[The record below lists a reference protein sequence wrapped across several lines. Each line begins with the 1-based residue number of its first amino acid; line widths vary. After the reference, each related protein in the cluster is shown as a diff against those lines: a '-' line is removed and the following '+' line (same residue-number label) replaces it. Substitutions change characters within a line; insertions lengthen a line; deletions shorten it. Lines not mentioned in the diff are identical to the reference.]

1 MKKSL
6 YLVVLVL
13 SVILLGV
20 CDIYSAFAQEPEA
33 ASLVYHELAINES
46 KGWVYGSDFIRNKID
61 VIRIS
66 DLKIIKS
73 FILPAG
79 AKPRGIALSPD
90 GKELAVAQYGKNNIV
105 FLNAVTGEL
114 KATVVLSGPDPSPF
128 DVIYG
133 RPGRLYSSG
142 SSFHDWNGISVI
154 DSSTHTLIGNSPAVI
169 FGSAYLA
176 ISSDFNTIYSND
188 GADAFYK
195 FDVSSDVIPEPSMTG
210 VSLIKADQF
219 VLSPNEDQLFSSS
232 GQVWR
237 TDFTGQSGSVLEKNY
252 SEHKFVV
259 SIPNHNAV
267 AYVIDDTVGSNDR
280 IVFAR
285 ANNYYWLSVYILPIK
300 GDLGPAAV
308 LSDGSKLLLS
318 TSKGMISVD
327 LSEFPPGATQPLPK
341 GSSAY
346 FDLVADDT
354 RQVLY
359 GSNTTGHKIDIISM
373 QTRDVVGSIRFNN
386 GSSPKG
392 IDISPDGNEL
402 AVALNGGSS
411 IAFVNL
417 NNKNIITL
425 VPDTAFFMNDKY
437 NDNKPYDVIYGKEG
451 YLYSTGSPYSSGID
465 YIHVIDTNSH
475 LEINRSSI
483 VIRNGPTL
491 AISSD
496 KNVLYVNDDIY
507 VSPQK
512 IYKFDVTSGELSDL
526 EMSPHTDLLHL
537 RKFLLSADDSKIF
550 TDSGQVWNSSL
561 VGTIGTTG
569 QAGTLAL
576 LPTHSAIAVI
586 VDNSEDDTLFFFD
599 TNKYYGLK
607 RYTFPALGTIGAA
620 IASSS
625 GERLFVSSETGMVM
639 VDLSS
644 GLPGVKIPPPA
655 GSLPYFDMVIDE
667 ARGVLFGSDFNGH
680 KIDVISMSTL
690 QVIKKY
696 RLVNGAYPAGI
707 ALSPDGKELAVAQNG
722 ASSIVF
728 LNPDTGSV
736 IASVN
741 PEVPDSM
748 NVPWDVIYGRPDRLY
763 SSGAPAA
770 LGTDYIHVFNT
781 DTHTE
786 ISKSSYE
793 VRSYPTLA
801 ISSDKTKLF
810 VNLTSLSPQKFL
822 KFDITTDSL
831 PIPHS
836 SPHATWLSGNNFLLS
851 SDGGKIF
858 VDSGQVWSA
867 NLIGQMGS
875 TGQSGSI
882 ALLPT
887 YNAIAVASIG
897 NVSFYRISDYY
908 GIKNYSLPELDTP
921 GPMVASSNSRR
932 LFISNS
938 SGVLSINLASGLI
951 GTPIPYPA
959 GSLPYFDL
967 VLDESRGVLYG
978 SDPNGHKVD
987 VISVDSLQ
995 VLKTFRLV
1003 NGSSPTGIAL
1013 SPDGSEL
1020 AIAQYGAS
1028 SIAFLNPETGDTI
1041 GRLVPNTGS
1050 LNKPWDVIYGRTGLL
1065 YSSGSPYSYGIDYIH
1080 VIDAITHL
1088 ELGRSDVPVR
1098 SFPFLDISEDRNS
1111 LYVIETFQ
1119 SPEFIYR
1126 YDVTSIIPVQTS
1138 SAQMNFSYAI
1148 NSFILLKKQDKIIT
1162 TTGQVWNSELNSRLG
1177 TFSPGGVLAELSSH
1191 NAFLS
1196 ASNNQIWY
1204 FNQTDYAPIGTTI
1217 LPRVNSIGAAVSNA
1231 NDSEVYVAAD
1241 NGINKIDLS
1250 TFPPSVLSLKVRS
1263 GGAYDGWVLE
1273 SEENS
1278 SVGRTISESGLLR
1291 VGDDAANKQY
1301 RSILSFDTA
1310 DIPIDALITRVMLRV
1325 KKEGITG
1332 DNPFNDHGRLI
1343 ADIAM
1348 GQFGARSLEKSDF
1361 EERASKYNIGWFRT
1375 IPGMPDWYQIEIKL
1389 ANFQYINRSGLT
1401 QFRIRFSVDDNFDE
1415 DADFISFFS
1424 GDTSVSAANRPIL
1437 IIEYIVP

>member
-20 CDIYSAFAQEPEA
+20 CDIYSAFAQEPET
-33 ASLVYHELAINES
+33 ASPIYHELAINES
-46 KGWVYGSDFIRNKID
+46 KGWIYGSDFNRNKID

-66 DLKIIKS
+66 DLQIIKS
-73 FILPAG
+73 FSLPAG

-90 GKELAVAQYGKNNIV
+90 GNELAVAQYGRNTIA
-105 FLNAVTGEL
+105 FLNATTGEL
-114 KATVVLSGPDPSPF
+114 KATVKPSGADPSPF
-128 DVIYG
+128 DVVYG

-142 SSFHDWNGISVI
+142 SSFHDWNGISII
-154 DSSTHTLIGNSPAVI
+154 DSSSHTLVGYSPAVI
-169 FGSAYLA
+169 FGSAYLE

-195 FDVSSDVIPEPSMTG
+195 FDVSSDEIPQPSMTG
-210 VSLIKADQF
+210 AYHIRADQF
-219 VLSPNEDQLFSSS
+219 ILSPNEDQLFSSS

-237 TDFTGQSGSVLEKNY
+237 VDFKGQSGLAIEKNY
-252 SEHKFVV
+252 SEQKYVV
-259 SIPNHNAV
+259 SIPNHDAV
-267 AYVIDDTVGSNDR
+267 AYIIDDNIGSNDR

-285 ANNYYWLSVYILPIK
+285 ANNYYWLSVYILPIQA
-300 GDLGPAAV
+300 DLGPAVV
-308 LSDGSKLLLS
+308 LSDGSKLYVS
-318 TSKGMISVD
+318 TNKGMISVD
-327 LSEFPPGATQPLPK
+327 LSAFPPGTAQSLPK

-346 FDLVADDT
+346 FDLAVDDT

-373 QTRDVVGSIRFNN
+373 QTREIIGSIRFNN
-386 GSSPKG
+386 GASPKG
-392 IDISPDGNEL
+392 IDISPNGNEL

-417 NNKNIITL
+417 NTKKFITL
-425 VPDTAFFMNDKY
+425 NPDTRLAPFEEYHN
-437 NDNKPYDVIYGKEG
+437 NHPYDVVYGREG
-451 YLYSTGSPYSSGID
+451 RLYSTGSPYGVD

-475 LEINRSSI
+475 KEISRSSF
-483 VIRNGPTL
+483 VIGNGPIL

-496 KNVLYVNDDIY
+496 KNTLYVNDDVN

-512 IYKFDVTSGELSDL
+512 IYKFDVTSDVLSVLD
-526 EMSPHTDLLHL
+526 MSPHASLLNA
-537 RKFLLSADDSKIF
+537 RKILLSTDDSKIF
-550 TDSGQVWNSSL
+550 TDTGQVWDSSL
-561 VGTIGTTG
+561 AGTIGATNQSGVT
-569 QAGTLAL
+569 AL
-576 LPTHSAIAVI
+576 LPTQDAIAVAI
-586 VDNSEDDTLFFFD
+586 DNDENDALIFF
-599 TNKYYGLK
+599 NSQNYYGQR
-607 RYTFPALGTIGAA
+607 RYELPALGIVGAMA
-620 IASSS
+620 VTSD
-625 GERLFVSSETGMVM
+625 GNQLFLSSESGVIRL
-639 VDLSS
+639 DLSS
-644 GLPGVKIPPPA
+644 GLPGVTIPLPK

-667 ARGVLFGSDFNGH
+667 TRGVLYGSDHIGH
-680 KIDVISMSTL
+680 KIDVIDMSTL

-696 RLVNGAYPAGI
+696 RLVNGAFPVGI
-707 ALSPDGKELAVAQNG
+707 DLSPDRSELAVAEYG
-722 ASSIVF
+722 ASTIVF
-728 LNPDTGSV
+728 IDLNKESV
-736 IASVN
+736 IARVI
-741 PEVPDSM
+741 PDVPDSL
-748 NVPWDVIYGRPDRLY
+748 NVPWDVIYGRSGRLY

-770 LGTDYIHVFNT
+770 LGTDYIHVFDT

-786 ISKSSYE
+786 ISKSSYD
-793 VRSYPTLA
+793 VRSFPTLA
-801 ISSDKTKLF
+801 ISADNTKLF

-831 PIPHS
+831 PIPLS

-851 SDGGKIF
+851 PDGRKIF

-867 NLIGQMGS
+867 NLIGQIGS
-875 TGQSGSI
+875 TGQAGSI
-882 ALLPT
+882 ALLPA

-897 NVSFYRISDYY
+897 NVSFYRMSDYY

-967 VLDESRGVLYG
+967 VLDEARGVLYG

-1028 SIAFLNPETGDTI
+1028 SITFLNPETGNTI
-1041 GRLVPNTGS
+1041 EKLIPNTGS
-1050 LNKPWDVIYGRTGLL
+1050 LNKPWDVVYGRTGLL

-1088 ELGRSDVPVR
+1088 ELGRSEVPVR
-1098 SFPFLDISEDRNS
+1098 SFPFLDISEDGNR

-1126 YDVTSIIPVQTS
+1126 YDVSSIIPVRTN

-1148 NSFILLKKQDKIIT
+1148 NSFILLKKQDKVIT
-1162 TTGQVWNSELNSRLG
+1162 TTGQVWDSELNRRLG

-1196 ASNNQIWY
+1196 ASKNQIWY
-1204 FNQTDYAPIGTTI
+1204 FNQTDYMPVGTTI
-1217 LPRVNSIGAAVSNA
+1217 LPGVEIIGAAVANSND
-1231 NDSEVYVAAD
+1231 NEVFLSTDS
-1241 NGINKIDLS
+1241 GINKIDLS
-1250 TFPPSVLSLKVRS
+1250 TFPPSILSLNVRS
-1263 GGAYDGWVLE
+1263 RGTYDGWVLE

-1278 SVGRTISESGLLR
+1278 SVGRTISESGSLR

-1310 DIPIDALITRVMLRV
+1310 NIPIDALITRVMLRL

-1332 DNPFNDHGRLI
+1332 DNPFDDHGRLI
-1343 ADIAM
+1343 ADIST

-1361 EERASKYNIGWFRT
+1361 EEKASKYNIGWFRV

-1389 ANFQYINRSGLT
+1389 SNFQYINRSGLT
-1401 QFRIRFSVDDNFDE
+1401 QFRIRFSTDDNYDK
-1415 DADFISFFS
+1415 DADFVSFYS
-1424 GDTSVSAANRPIL
+1424 GDTSVSVANRPIL
-1437 IIEYIVP
+1437 IIEYILP